1 MKTDTFVS
9 LTDDI
14 MFKHVFSHPHIMID
28 LLNSF
33 FEYIG
38 ENKKIVNIRLEK
50 DKSMHG
56 TNIYSKIFYGD
67 IVAILEDKTMISVE
81 MYTEFGQEEYNKS
94 ASYMSRLYGNQLK
107 IGQKFIDSK
116 KVISINFMTGN
127 YHRVNKALINDY
139 GFISKISKVTNKED
153 ECMSMYLV
161 RLDLSDKVVYN
172 NVDKRF
178 VRWLKLMKS
187 KSIEEMKE
195 IGKDD
200 RVMEDVIKYVDWFL
214 KEEGTTF
221 QDKIEYE
228 KAKSEAK
235 GREEG
240 IVEEHKKL
248 IKAAKNMLQDGVS
261 IKTIMKYTSLSE
273 QDIENIKD

>member
-14 MFKHVFSHPHIMID
+14 MFKHVFSRPHIMID

-67 IVAILEDKTMISVE
+67 IVAILEDETIISVE
-81 MYTEFGQEEYNKS
+81 MYKEFGQEEYNKS
-94 ASYMSRLYGNQLK
+94 TSYLSRLYGNQLK
-107 IGQKFIDSK
+107 KGQKFIESK
-116 KVISINFMTGN
+116 KVISINFMSGN
-127 YHRVNKALINDY
+127 YHKVNNALVNDY
-139 GFISKISKVTNKED
+139 GFVRKISRTIEND
-153 ECMSMYLV
+153 ECMIMYLV
-161 RLDLSDKVVYN
+161 RLDLSDKVLYN
-172 NVDKRF
+172 NINKRLI
-178 VRWLKLMKS
+178 RWLKLMKS
-187 KSIEEMKE
+187 KSMEEMKE
-195 IGKDD
+195 IGKGDKT
-200 RVMEDVIKYVDWFL
+200 MEDVIKYVDWFL

-235 GREEG
+235 GREDD
-240 IVEEHKKL
+240 KKET
-248 IKAAKNMLQDGVS
+248 AKNLLNMNMPVANISKATG
-261 IKTIMKYTSLSE
+261 LSE
-273 QDIENIKD
+273 QEINNLSKNIDKN

>member
-14 MFKHVFSHPHIMID
+14 MFKHVFSRPHIMID

-56 TNIYSKIFYGD
+56 TNIYSKIFYGN
-67 IVAILEDKTMISVE
+67 IVAILEDETIISVE
-81 MYTEFGQEEYNKS
+81 MYKEFGQEEYNKS
-94 ASYMSRLYGNQLK
+94 TSYLSRLYGNQLK
-107 IGQKFIDSK
+107 KGQKFIESK
-116 KVISINFMTGN
+116 KVISINFMSGN
-127 YHRVNKALINDY
+127 YHKVNNALVNDY
-139 GFISKISKVTNKED
+139 GFVRKISRTIEND
-153 ECMSMYLV
+153 ECMIMYLV
-161 RLDLSDKVVYN
+161 RLDLSDKVLYN
-172 NVDKRF
+172 NINKRLI
-178 VRWLKLMKS
+178 RWLKLMKS
-187 KSIEEMKE
+187 KSMEEMKE
-195 IGKDD
+195 IGKGDKT
-200 RVMEDVIKYVDWFL
+200 MEDVIKYVDWFL

-240 IVEEHKKL
+240 IDMERKET
-248 IKAAKNMLQDGVS
+248 AKNMLQDGMS
-261 IKTIMKYTSLSE
+261 IKAIMKYTGLSE
-273 QDIENIKD
+273 TDISNLK